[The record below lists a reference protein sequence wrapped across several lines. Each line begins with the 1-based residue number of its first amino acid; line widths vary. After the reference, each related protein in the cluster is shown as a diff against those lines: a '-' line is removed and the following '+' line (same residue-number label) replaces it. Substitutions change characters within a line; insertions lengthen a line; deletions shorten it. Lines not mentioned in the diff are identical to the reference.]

1 MKKNPNCSTDYTLT
15 DLAAPLHSVRHVN
28 VFATRNKFYDERW
41 IEKQENGFRK
51 WLNFVLTPPEGFAEL
66 LGGQADALG
75 RAGKLD
81 VAKIWQV
88 LTWSLLTQMC
98 TRVALP
104 DLTGPRAVSN
114 IIDFFLET
122 IA

>member
-1 MKKNPNCSTDYTLT
+1 M
-15 DLAAPLHSVRHVN
+15 RQVN

-66 LGGQADALG
+66 LGGQADAMG

-88 LTWSLLTQMC
+88 WSLIKFVQGL
-98 TRVALP
+98 LP
-104 DLTGPRAVSN
+104 RFNRSQVFRGCV
-114 IIDFFLET
+114 LECP
-122 IA
+122 

>member
-1 MKKNPNCSTDYTLT
+1 M
-15 DLAAPLHSVRHVN
+15 
-28 VFATRNKFYDERW
+28 
-41 IEKQENGFRK
+41 
-51 WLNFVLTPPEGFAEL
+51 NFVLTPPEGFAEL

-104 DLTGPRAVSN
+104 DLTGPRYFGAVRN
-114 IIDFFLET
+114 VLDFLET